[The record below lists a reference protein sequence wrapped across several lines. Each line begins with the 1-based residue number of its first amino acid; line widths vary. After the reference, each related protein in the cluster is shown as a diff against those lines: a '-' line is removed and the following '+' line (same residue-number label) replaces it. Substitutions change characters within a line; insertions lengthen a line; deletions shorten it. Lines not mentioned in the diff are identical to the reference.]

1 MARNG
6 HYTRDMVTHLLS
18 HASKLRIHVIPLI
31 QTFGHMEFV
40 LKHDSWRHLRDVEQF
55 PNCLRPLCVDTEKEE
70 VRMLV
75 MEMIRQ
81 VQS

>member
-1 MARNG
+1 MARSG
-6 HYTRDMVTHLLS
+6 HYTLDMVTHLLS